1 MVTMV
6 TNKAKMVTV
15 NSNSKPMLSNAERE
29 KLVLDLYN
37 QGKNV
42 RQIAQEAR
50 MSFRD
55 INTALKKAAASLESE
70 TNKKQ
75 SADDKVTEIVVD
87 KATQAFK
94 LFSEGKKPI
103 EVAIALGLDRK
114 ETMRLYRDVWKLKR
128 LYTLDSVYEQIGD
141 ELRTFLR
148 LYKIAKNQGMLDNLE
163 AFVSILKNAA
173 FNVPALQKQ
182 HELVKNKVKT
192 IQCQKQEGDIE
203 LQRVGDRIVELKKLE
218 QSHAEVCR
226 RLQQEIGYYINQKQ
240 QLIAF
245 VEAFKRSDKK
255 YSKIRAMAKQH
266 INSFL
271 ADQKILV
278 SAAVLAVIEALRI
291 HPNKHT
297 IICCNDGSYN
307 SEGNGISDETIA
319 VMSELRSHYSHDEN
333 EIGDIAIV
341 TDTANTLYD
350 RISEWLVEKTIAS
363 AIQMEQERKRK

>member
-1 MVTMV
+1 MV
-6 TNKAKMVTV
+6 TNKAKMVTI
-15 NSNSKPMLSNAERE
+15 NSNSKLMLSNTERE

-37 QGKNV
+37 QGKNI
-42 RQIAQEAR
+42 RQIAKEAR

-55 INTALKKAAASLESE
+55 INTVLKKA
-70 TNKKQ
+70 Q
-75 SADDKVTEIVVD
+75 GADNSSNGKATEIVVD

-103 EVAIALGLDRK
+103 QVAIALGLDRK

-128 LYTLDSVYEQIGD
+128 LNTLNSVYEQIGD

-173 FNVPALQKQ
+173 YNIPALQKQ
-182 HELVKNKVKT
+182 HELVKNKVET
-192 IQCQKQEGDIE
+192 IQYQKQEGDIE
-203 LQRVGDRIVELKKLE
+203 LQKLGDRVVELKKLE

-226 RLQQEIGYYINQKQ
+226 RLQQEIGYYIKQKQ

-245 VEAFKRSDKK
+245 IEAFKRSNKK
-255 YSKIRAMAKQH
+255 YSKVRAVAKEH
-266 INSFL
+266 LNNFL
-271 ADQKILV
+271 MDQKILV

-291 HPNKHT
+291 HPNKPT

-307 SEGNGISDETIA
+307 SDSNSISNETIA
-319 VMSELRSHYSHDEN
+319 VMSELRSDYSHDEN
-333 EIGDIAIV
+333 EIGDLSIV
-341 TDTANTLYD
+341 SDTANTLYD
-350 RISEWLVEKTIAS
+350 RISEWLVEKTIA
-363 AIQMEQERKRK
+363 